1 MSHSLK
7 MLPCKK
13 RRAIAVE
20 PQNPS
25 VDSSYHKEGAAL
37 LSNAELV
44 KPASSYPSGI
54 DQLRDCVSKHWRVS
68 KSTDAQP
75 VSTADKPGAQPACS
89 SASTDVIQDEVLPF
103 LEATDGGISRGNL
116 TPGKET
122 SQACSQRSWRE
133 PVETF
138 LRSGKTI
145 TVKPRSDLGHD
156 SDEGHQNTK
165 ESVSSTEF
173 LEQDK
178 DKKLTKEG
186 KSPKLHTEVEVDLQ
200 RDLCA
205 ANNHSPKQL
214 AQESSSLQLP
224 MKVPAMIKSLKN
236 TKAGEQLQ
244 QTNEETEDIGLF
256 IPLEEQDGEER
267 ERRKRRRKAT
277 KRKREER
284 GQEEES
290 LTCDIKLDDMLDR
303 TLEDGAKQHN
313 LTVVNVRNILHEVI
327 TNEHVVAMMKAA
339 ISETADV
346 PIFEPKMTRSKLKE
360 VVEKGVVIPAWN
372 ISPIKKA
379 NEIKPPQFVDI
390 PLEEDDS
397 SDEEYQPEDEDED
410 ETAEESLLES
420 DVEST
425 ASSPRGAKRSRT
437 RRLSDMIET
446 DEEGV
451 TLSEVEKVGTPLIR
465 HISAEVVPMGPPPP
479 PKPKQNKDSTFMEK
493 LHAVDEEL
501 ASSPVCMDSYQS
513 LEDSLIAF
521 RTRSKRPLKDV
532 PLGQLEAE
540 LCAPD
545 ITPDMYDPNT
555 ADDEDWKRW
564 LGGLMNDDV
573 ENEDEA
579 DDDDDPEYNFLED
592 LDEPDTEDFRNDR
605 AVRITKKE
613 VNELM
618 EELFE
623 TFQDEMGF
631 SNMEDEGPED
641 EDNIA
646 ESRPNF
652 NTPQALRFEEPLANL
667 LNEQHRTVKEQLEQ
681 LRIKKSSTKQPQEM
695 ERSKPQIEKPLQTLV
710 LDMGQKKR
718 LHQQMQQ
725 HVQLL
730 TQIHLLTCPN
740 PSLTSEASTTRMFLT
755 ELSNF
760 AHSSMLLHQQF
771 HPKFQTVFQ
780 PCNLKGALQLIED
793 FRAQVKVDWSPRK
806 TVKKSANEFPCLPKQ
821 VAWILA
827 TRKVFMYPELLPI
840 CSLKAKAP
848 QNKIIFTKAEDNLLA
863 LGLKHFE
870 GTEFPKPL
878 ISKYLLTAKTAN
890 QLTVRIKNLN
900 MNRAPDNI
908 IRYYKRTKQL
918 PVLFKCCEEIQ
929 PTEWKPPVER
939 EEQRLPFWLKASLSS
954 IHRELKQLAE
964 DAGEA
969 AGSPSTESALL
980 RTGKETSEAQ
990 CDEKYPLLMPKGIVL
1005 TLKPLANRFSRR
1017 AWRRQ
1022 RSAALKPLLIRP
1034 SPCLQQSSNTINIQ
1048 KAAIKLPQSEAPPSK
1063 VVVQIPQLIQPATI
1077 MQTGPG
1083 MQHLNIP
1090 SAVGNGD
1097 RFEFQCALS
1106 TLQSD
1111 SRTSLPAAVSP
1122 ALISSDPVTIQTKM
1136 MLPALAA
1143 SKSRKPCVRKGYQK
1157 KKGTKPTPLIKA
1169 APLIHPAPVI
1179 FTIPAATVKVVSI
1192 DNGCSMIQPMNTTV
1206 GRGTPAIPITTL
1218 LVNPT
1223 AFPCPL
1229 NQPLVSS
1236 SVSPLIV
1243 SPNSVA
1249 LSASSIVEDKEQ
1261 LNPVTFCLA
1270 VNDENSYPIA
1280 EPKMEPQELYS
1291 SCSAI
1296 SPKKEHTTGPAT
1308 PDNDSQEKVKESECY
1323 SWIVVET
1330 VEEKALEPLT
1340 MDLLPHLED
1349 LGETVKTEPEDPSDA
1364 PEETNPTQ
1372 EKKNIMSAQIK
1383 EEFILDLG
1391 QELDMEAASEHLSE
1405 QKEIKKEC
1413 TSHEEE
1419 GRDVKAPTQDEQELE
1434 DVGMAGAEMNS
1445 ESSKNAC
1452 HSTDVNAEFSSPLGK
1467 PEDSSSVDGQSVGT
1481 PAGPEAG
1488 GEKDGQEE
1496 EEEEDFD
1503 DFTQD
1508 EEDEEEMSSASE
1520 ESVLSVPELQE
1531 TMEKLTWLA
1540 TERRLSQ
1547 EGDSEE
1553 ENSQEENSEPEEEEE
1568 EEGEG
1573 EGMENLQ
1580 KEDEITDEIAEDAG
1594 EEPKSAFTF
1603 TKVAP
1608 EMETNRMPPDENA
1621 KVPGKNRNSYRARN
1635 KRGRTRAS
1643 KDTSKLLLLYDD
1655 EILERDPLREQKD
1668 LAFAQAYLKR
1678 VREALQNVPGK
1689 YEDFLRVIYEFETST
1704 HKRTAVDLYSTLQN
1718 LLQEWPQLLT
1728 DFAAFLLPEQA
1739 LECGLFEEQQAFD
1752 KSRKF
1757 LRQLEICFAENP
1769 THHQKIIKVLQSCA
1783 DCLPQEIAELKTQMW
1798 QLLKGHDHL
1807 QDEFSIFFDHLRPSA
1822 SRMGDFEEIN
1832 WTEEKEYE
1840 EMEWVDGMKE
1850 CSCSCHEG
1858 SSDPKLKKSKRRTCS
1873 HSNCKVCDSKTYKN
1887 KDSQELTNSL
1897 TQRELSPQP
1906 EGKELGTCKE
1916 PAEESLEYRDEV
1928 ENGQTRTK
1936 TISRKADSL
1945 ASGCRLEEK
1954 LIFCRSVSSEG
1965 ASPNNRAL
1973 EGSSTGSPL
1982 CSAKAGVTAI
1992 VNTAK
1997 ESHTGITDPGWT
2009 PVQGVNL
2016 KLPQQIKSNPY
2027 ALGSKTRLNQ
2037 RHGGTGDGSLGLAKN
2052 VLGSHSATRT
2062 GCTGAGRFSGRSL
2075 QQNIA
2080 LQFNSVKL
2088 GHTPPK
2094 SGLREMGRLSFP
2106 LEGKP
2111 EVMRNWVGPIRKLRL
2126 KTLDKSSHLQVPN
2139 DHVQLEADGTS
2150 CTGVSL
2156 FAQEAQSR
2164 LKSNKSD
2171 CCFQGQQQFEE
2182 LECRAVP
2189 STMGQ
2194 REDEQQQKVME
2205 ATVCAKNSKVSS
2217 TGEKVVLWTREADRV
2232 ILTTCQERG
2241 AHLETF
2247 STISQELG
2255 NKTASE
2261 VSHRFRELMKLFHTS
2276 CDGSSEDEEDAAST
2290 SNTDQLSD
2298 KDLLLSEDEQDD

>member
-1 MSHSLK
+1 M
-7 MLPCKK
+7 
-13 RRAIAVE
+13 A
-20 PQNPS
+20 Q
-25 VDSSYHKEGAAL
+25 
-37 LSNAELV
+37 V
-44 KPASSYPSGI
+44 K
-54 DQLRDCVSKHWRVS
+54 
-68 KSTDAQP
+68 
-75 VSTADKPGAQPACS
+75 
-89 SASTDVIQDEVLPF
+89 
-103 LEATDGGISRGNL
+103 
-116 TPGKET
+116 
-122 SQACSQRSWRE
+122 
-133 PVETF
+133 
-138 LRSGKTI
+138 
-145 TVKPRSDLGHD
+145 
-156 SDEGHQNTK
+156 
-165 ESVSSTEF
+165 
-173 LEQDK
+173 
-178 DKKLTKEG
+178 
-186 KSPKLHTEVEVDLQ
+186 
-200 RDLCA
+200 
-205 ANNHSPKQL
+205 
-214 AQESSSLQLP
+214 SSLLLP
-224 MKVPAMIKSLKN
+224 IKAPATIKISKN
-236 TKAGEQLQ
+236 TKTGEQLQ
-244 QTNEETEDIGLF
+244 QTDEETEDVGLF
-256 IPLEEQDGEER
+256 IPLEEQDLEEG

-277 KRKREER
+277 KRKHEER
-284 GQEEES
+284 SQEEEAS
-290 LTCDIKLDDMLDR
+290 LACDIKLDDMLDR

-339 ISETADV
+339 ISETEDM
-346 PIFEPKMTRSKLKE
+346 PMF
-360 VVEKGVVIPAWN
+360 VILIYPLV
-372 ISPIKKA
+372 SLQ
-379 NEIKPPQFVDI
+379 PPQFVDI

-437 RRLSDMIET
+437 RRSSDMIET
-446 DEEGV
+446 DEEGA
-451 TLSEVEKVGTPLIR
+451 TLSEVEKVSTPIIR

-479 PKPKQNKDSTFMEK
+479 PKPKQSRDSTFMEK

-513 LEDSLIAF
+513 LDDSLIAF

-540 LCAPD
+540 LRAPD

-573 ENEDEA
+573 ESEDEA

-623 TFQDEMGF
+623 TVRFQDEMGF

-641 EDNIA
+641 EDTVA

-695 ERSKPQIEKPLQTLV
+695 EGSKPQIEKPLQTLV
-710 LDMGQKKR
+710 LDMGQRKR

-730 TQIHLLTCPN
+730 TQIHLLTSSN
-740 PSLTSEASTTRMFLT
+740 PSLSSEASTTRMFLT
-755 ELSNF
+755 ELNNF
-760 AHSSMLLHQQF
+760 AHSSMLLRQQF
-771 HPKFQTVFQ
+771 HPKFQTEFQ

-793 FRAQVKVDWSPRK
+793 FHAQVKVDWSPRK

-878 ISKYLLTAKTAN
+878 ISKYLLPAKTAH

-918 PVLFKCCEEIQ
+918 PILFKCCEEIQ
-929 PTEWKPPVER
+929 PSECKPPVER
-939 EEQRLPFWLKASLSS
+939 EEQHLPFWLKASLSS
-954 IHRELKQLAE
+954 IQRELKQLAE
-964 DAGEA
+964 DAREA
-969 AGSPSTESALL
+969 AGSPSAESALL
-980 RTGKETSEAQ
+980 RTEKETLESQ

-1022 RSAALKPLLIRP
+1022 GSAALKPLLIRP
-1034 SPCLQQSSNTINIQ
+1034 SPCLQPSANTINIQ
-1048 KAAIKLPQSEAPPSK
+1048 KAAVKLPQSEAPPSK
-1063 VVVQIPQLIQPATI
+1063 VVVQIPRLFQPATI
-1077 MQTGPG
+1077 MQTVPG

-1090 SAVGNGD
+1090 SAVGSGD
-1097 RFEFQCALS
+1097 CFEFQSVLS

-1111 SRTSLPAAVSP
+1111 SRTSLPAAIPP
-1122 ALISSDPVTIQTKM
+1122 ALVSSTPVTFQTKM
-1136 MLPALAA
+1136 MPALTA
-1143 SKSRKPCVRKGYQK
+1143 SKIRKPCVRRGYQK
-1157 KKGTKPTPLIKA
+1157 KKGTKSTPLIKA

-1179 FTIPAATVKVVSI
+1179 FTVPAATVKVVSI
-1192 DNGCSMIQPMNTTV
+1192 GNGCNMIQPVNTTV
-1206 GRGTPAIPITTL
+1206 GSGTQAIPITTL

-1223 AFPCPL
+1223 TFPCPL

-1236 SVSPLIV
+1236 SIPPLIA
-1243 SPNSVA
+1243 SPNSVG
-1249 LSASSIVEDKEQ
+1249 LPASSTAEEKEQ
-1261 LNPVTFCLA
+1261 LNPVTSRLA
-1270 VNDENSYPIA
+1270 VNDENSFPIA
-1280 EPKMEPQELYS
+1280 EPKVEPQELYP

-1296 SPKKEHTTGPAT
+1296 SPKKEHSTGPAT
-1308 PDNDSQEKVKESECY
+1308 PDNENQEKVKESECY

-1330 VEEKALEPLT
+1330 MEKAALEPLPL
-1340 MDLLPHLED
+1340 DLLPHLED
-1349 LGETVKTEPEDPSDA
+1349 LGETVKTETEDSSDA
-1364 PEETNPTQ
+1364 LEETDPTQ
-1372 EKKNIMSAQIK
+1372 EKKNLNAEIK

-1391 QELDMEAASEHLSE
+1391 QELDMEVPSEHLSE

-1413 TSHEEE
+1413 TSHQEK
-1419 GRDVKAPTQDEQELE
+1419 GREVEAPTQDEQQLE
-1434 DVGMAGAEMNS
+1434 DIDTAGMEMS
-1445 ESSKNAC
+1445 HESSKNAS
-1452 HSTDVNAEFSSPLGK
+1452 HSTDVDAEFTSPLGK

-1481 PAGPEAG
+1481 PAGPEAV

-1547 EGDSEE
+1547 EGESEE

-1573 EGMENLQ
+1573 EGMESLQ
-1580 KEDEITDEIAEDAG
+1580 KGEMTDERTEDLA
-1594 EEPKSAFTF
+1594 EEPKSAFIF

-1608 EMETNRMPPDENA
+1608 EVETNRMPPDENV
-1621 KVPGKNRNSYRARN
+1621 KVPGKNRNSHRARN

-1643 KDTSKLLLLYDD
+1643 KDTSKLLLLYDE

-1668 LAFAQAYLKR
+1668 LAFAQAYLNR
-1678 VREALQNVPGK
+1678 VREALRNVPGK

-1704 HKRTAVDLYSTLQN
+1704 HKPTAVDLYSTLQT

-1783 DCLPQEIAELKTQMW
+1783 DCLPQDIAELKTQMW

-1840 EMEWVDGMKE
+1840 FDGFEEVSLPDVEEEEETPKMHTASKNKKRKEIGGQNNDKEMEWVDGVKE

-1858 SSDPKLKKSKRRTCS
+1858 SSDPKLKKSKRRTCN
-1873 HSNCKVCDSKTYKN
+1873 HSSCKVCDSKSYKN

-1906 EGKELGTCKE
+1906 EEKELGTCKE

-1928 ENGQTRTK
+1928 ENGQT
-1936 TISRKADSL
+1936 
-1945 ASGCRLEEK
+1945 
-1954 LIFCRSVSSEG
+1954 
-1965 ASPNNRAL
+1965 
-1973 EGSSTGSPL
+1973 
-1982 CSAKAGVTAI
+1982 VT
-1992 VNTAK
+1992 V
-1997 ESHTGITDPGWT
+1997 
-2009 PVQGVNL
+2009 
-2016 KLPQQIKSNPY
+2016 
-2027 ALGSKTRLNQ
+2027 
-2037 RHGGTGDGSLGLAKN
+2037 
-2052 VLGSHSATRT
+2052 
-2062 GCTGAGRFSGRSL
+2062 
-2075 QQNIA
+2075 
-2080 LQFNSVKL
+2080 
-2088 GHTPPK
+2088 
-2094 SGLREMGRLSFP
+2094 
-2106 LEGKP
+2106 
-2111 EVMRNWVGPIRKLRL
+2111 
-2126 KTLDKSSHLQVPN
+2126 
-2139 DHVQLEADGTS
+2139 
-2150 CTGVSL
+2150 
-2156 FAQEAQSR
+2156 
-2164 LKSNKSD
+2164 LKSNKSN
-2171 CCFQGQQQFEE
+2171 CCFEVHQQSEE
-2182 LECRAVP
+2182 LGCRAVP
-2189 STMGQ
+2189 SDMGQ
-2194 REDEQQQKVME
+2194 REDEQQQKIME
-2205 ATVCAKNSKVSS
+2205 ATMCAKNSKVSS

-2247 STISQELG
+2247 SAISQELG

-2261 VSHRFRELMKLFHTS
+2261 VSHRFRELMRLFHTS
-2276 CDGSSEDEEDAAST
+2276 YDGSSEDEEDATST

-2298 KDLLLSEDEQDD
+2298 KDLLLSEEEQDD